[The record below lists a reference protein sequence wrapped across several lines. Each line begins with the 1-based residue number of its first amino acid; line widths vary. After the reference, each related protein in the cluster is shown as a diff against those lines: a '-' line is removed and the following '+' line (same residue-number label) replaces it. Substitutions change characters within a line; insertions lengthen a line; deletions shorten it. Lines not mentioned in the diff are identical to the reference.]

1 MKFRNKL
8 PHRFGGKVNVGGKIY
23 DIDMNGVIDNVSS
36 EHGALLSQGS
46 AWVEIVDRKPIQRT
60 KIEEPVKMDLN
71 SLKKDDL
78 IKLLEYKNIEF
89 DKGMK
94 KSELKALLE
103 KDN

>member
-1 MKFRNKL
+1 MFN
-8 PHRFGGKVNVGGKIY
+8 GKVNVGGTIY
-23 DIDMNGVIDNVSS
+23 GIDMNGVIDNVSP
-36 EHGALLSQGS
+36 EHGVLLSQGS

-60 KIEEPVKMDLN
+60 KIEEPVEIDLD